1 MERSNWPVLRKNL
14 VWSAASFNE
23 WDEHFHLEGSKNSAK
38 RSSCKFSIYL
48 NKLKKAPL
56 KDLSEAQSFQIYW
69 TALSK
74 SLQSIQVIK
83 DLLVA
88 QDDCLALLI
97 ASLRILGNAFWQDK
111 SDLGVK
117 IFQQNDLMSALING
131 TIK

>member
-1 MERSNWPVLRKNL
+1 
-14 VWSAASFNE
+14 
-23 WDEHFHLEGSKNSAK
+23 
-38 RSSCKFSIYL
+38 
-48 NKLKKAPL
+48 
-56 KDLSEAQSFQIYW
+56 
-69 TALSK
+69 
-74 SLQSIQVIK
+74 VIK